1 MEGGGPNKV
10 IQLTLVRHGESLWQ
24 AEDRYAGSTDV
35 PLSPRGR
42 EQAEQLANWSS
53 FARLTAIWSSPL
65 SRTRETAA
73 PVERITGLKAHIDFR
88 LKEIDFGRGE
98 GLTAA
103 EIEQSF
109 PEAFAAFQSDP
120 VVHYLPGGEDPHRA
134 TQRVLACFKEMESK
148 HPGGR
153 VLVVSH
159 STLIR
164 LALCELIGVP
174 LSTYRSLFPSIN
186 NAALTEILLAGETTS
201 LLRFNVP
208 LNFLVQG
215 VPDDPEAGI
224 RLKVKS

>member
-1 MEGGGPNKV
+1 V
-10 IQLTLVRHGESLWQ
+10 IQLILVRHGESLWQ

-35 PLSPRGR
+35 PLSSRGR
-42 EQAEQLANWSS
+42 EQAERLATWSAS
-53 FARLTAIWSSPL
+53 ADLTAIWSSPL

-73 PVERITGLKAHIDFR
+73 PAERTTGLTAHIDFR
-88 LKEIDFGRGE
+88 LKEVDFGRGE

-103 EIEQSF
+103 EIERSF

-120 VVHYLPGGEDPHRA
+120 AVHYLPGGEDPHRA
-134 TQRVLACFKEMESK
+134 TQRAIACFKEIEME

-174 LSTYRSLFPSIN
+174 LSRYRSAFPSVT
-186 NAALTEILLAGETTS
+186 NAALTEIRLEGERAS
-201 LLRFNVP
+201 LLRFNAS
-208 LNFLVQG
+208 LNLLERGGKEDSELGSSLQG
-215 VPDDPEAGI
+215 KP
-224 RLKVKS
+224 

>member
-1 MEGGGPNKV
+1 MTEL
-10 IQLTLVRHGESLWQ
+10 ILVRHGESLWQ
-24 AEDRYAGSTDV
+24 AEDRYAGSTDI

-42 EQAEQLANWSS
+42 EQAERLATWAASAN
-53 FARLTAIWSSPL
+53 LTAIWSSPL
-65 SRTRETAA
+65 SRTRETTA
-73 PVERITGLKAHIDFR
+73 PSERMAGLTARIDSR
-88 LKEIDFGRGE
+88 LREIDFGRGE

-103 EIEQSF
+103 EMKQSF

-120 VVHYLPGGEDPHRA
+120 VVHYLPGGEDPHHAVRRA
-134 TQRVLACFKEMESK
+134 MACFEEMEGK

-174 LSTYRSLFPSIN
+174 LSTYRSVFPSIRST
-186 NAALTEILLAGETTS
+186 ALTEIHLEGEKAS

-208 LNFLVQG
+208 LNFLEKG
-215 VPDDPEAGI
+215 LHEDSEGGI
-224 RLKVKS
+224 PLNRL

>member
-1 MEGGGPNKV
+1 M
-10 IQLTLVRHGESLWQ
+10 IQLILVRHGESLWQ

-35 PLSPRGR
+35 PLSSRGR
-42 EQAEQLANWSS
+42 KQAERLAHWSAS
-53 FARLTAIWSSPL
+53 AGLTAIWSSPL

-73 PVERITGLKAHIDFR
+73 PSERITGLNARIDLR

-98 GLTAA
+98 GLTPA
-103 EIEQSF
+103 EIKRSF
-109 PEAFAAFQSDP
+109 PQAFTAFQSDP
-120 VVHYLPGGEDPHRA
+120 VVHYLPGGEDPQLATRRA
-134 TQRVLACFKEMESK
+134 IACFHEIEIK

-174 LSTYRSLFPSIN
+174 LSTYRSLFPSIMST
-186 NAALTEILLAGETTS
+186 ALTEIRLEGKRAS

-208 LNFLVQG
+208 LNFLEG
-215 VPDDPEAGI
+215 DCHDGAAPD
-224 RLKVKS
+224 